1 MRSEEDALA
10 RARVLNL
17 VDARARGVSSELLRP
32 ELQRHGLG
40 IHLTEQEA
48 RWLTEEEEP
57 VEADDPQAAMKA
69 IAWALRITGSLDG
82 DVEAIRDALDALTP
96 SIALREEAVIR
107 SQLALATGS
116 AQAALHWVLG
126 SRS

>member
-1 MRSEEDALA
+1 MRSEEEALA

-17 VDARARGVSSELLRP
+17 IEARASGISLELLRP

-48 RWLTEEEEP
+48 RWLADEEP
-57 VEADDPQAAMKA
+57 VDADDPRAAMKA
-69 IAWALRITGSLDG
+69 IAWALGITGSLDG

-96 SIALREEAVIR
+96 SIAIREERVIR
-107 SQLALATGS
+107 SQLAATTGS
-116 AQAALHWVLG
+116 AQAALRWVLG
-126 SRS
+126 GPS